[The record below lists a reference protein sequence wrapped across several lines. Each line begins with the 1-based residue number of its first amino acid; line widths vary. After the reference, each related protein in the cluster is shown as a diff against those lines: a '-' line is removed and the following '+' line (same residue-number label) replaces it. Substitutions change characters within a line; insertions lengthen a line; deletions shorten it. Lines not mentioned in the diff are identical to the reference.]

1 MSVKI
6 RIGFIFFLFTGSLA
20 ILSACKETT
29 PVSVNTVAVRTPV
42 TAIPVA
48 FKPVT
53 STIELPAT
61 SVFMNKNIVRAK
73 TAGILENIF
82 VRQGDFAGAGQL
94 LAIIRTRESAAL
106 GNMEGN
112 DSTLAFKGLIN
123 ITATESGIIS
133 SVSYQKG
140 DFVLEGDEIAVIS
153 DQKSL
158 VFILDV
164 PFNYQS
170 IADKNSECSVLL
182 PDGRTV
188 KGSITGKLPEMD
200 ALSQT
205 IRYII
210 RPSVTNQLPANLIA
224 RVRLIVSSS
233 NKALIVPKEA
243 VLGNETQTE
252 FWVMK
257 LIDDSTAVRVN
268 ILKGYENNDEIEI
281 SGPGFLESD
290 RIVLKGNYGLSDTAG
305 ISINREE
312 VR

>member
-1 MSVKI
+1 MSAKN
-6 RIGFIFFLFTGSLA
+6 RIAFLIFLFTGSLA
-20 ILSACKETT
+20 ILSACKE
-29 PVSVNTVAVRTPV
+29 PAPASGNTEAVRTPV

-73 TAGILENIF
+73 IAGTLESIL
-82 VRQGDFAGAGQL
+82 VRKGDCARAGQL
-94 LAIIRTRESAAL
+94 LATIRTREAAAL
-106 GNMEGN
+106 VNLTGN

-123 ITATESGIIS
+123 ITATESGVIS
-133 SVSYQKG
+133 SISYQKG

-153 DQKSL
+153 DQNSL

-170 IADKNSECSVLL
+170 IADKNRECSVLL

-188 KGSITGKLPEMD
+188 SGSITGKLPEMD
-200 ALSQT
+200 AQSQT
-205 IRYII
+205 IGYII

-233 NKALIVPKEA
+233 SKALIVPREA

-257 LIDDSTAVRVN
+257 LIDDSTAVRVD

-281 SGPGFLESD
+281 TGPVFLESD

-305 ISINREE
+305 ISITTEE
-312 VR
+312 